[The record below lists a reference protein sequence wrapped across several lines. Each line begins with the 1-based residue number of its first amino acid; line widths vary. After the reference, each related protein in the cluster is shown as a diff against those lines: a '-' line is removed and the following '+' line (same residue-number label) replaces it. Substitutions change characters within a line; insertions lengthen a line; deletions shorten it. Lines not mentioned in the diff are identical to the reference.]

1 MRRLGLCFGA
11 SRTLGRRSARATWRN
26 VKSRSLFV
34 SRSWLAAPPRLAL
47 AVGVAPT
54 NALVPTALSTQ
65 ESAAQETA
73 AQEAPARAEAQRVTI
88 SFADAP
94 VRDVLF
100 TFAEFAGR
108 SIVAGARVDGLVSA
122 EIRDQP
128 WDVALQAV
136 LEAHGLVAR
145 ETESGIVQVED
156 ARSLFERESI
166 APLETR
172 TFRVG
177 YASAVEMQDAA
188 AALLSERGRI
198 SVGEAANAL
207 VVTDVP
213 RVLASVEALVATLD
227 VQAPQVDIAAQIVF
241 VNRTALEDFG
251 ITYALRDRRG
261 GQVSGRAPGG
271 ADTNGGGEPA
281 SPNGQ
286 LVPGAAAVSLA
297 GPAVTALGNATQRVP
312 SPMLSLLAT
321 LVRGDRTVLAF
332 IEALHS
338 VQLTDVE
345 ARPSVRVLDNHTA
358 KIVVGEE
365 TPVRVVDAGAQ
376 GGGTEEGGSGR
387 SGPVATVDYKETGV
401 ILEVTPRVAPSG
413 DVHLELMA
421 ERSSADLGP
430 SDVGL
435 IFRRQRAESR
445 VLVKDGET
453 VVIGGLTVEETSE
466 SRVGIPILMDIP
478 VLGALFRS
486 RRESLVQRDLIIL
499 VTPTVVRSG
508 APR

>member
-1 MRRLGLCFGA
+1 MRFGP
-11 SRTLGRRSARATWRN
+11 SPNHGRRDEGPPWRN
-26 VKSRSLFV
+26 VKSRTLVV
-34 SRSWLAAPPRLAL
+34 SRSWLAVPARLAL
-47 AVGVAPT
+47 AAGVAPT
-54 NALVPTALSTQ
+54 DALVPTALS
-65 ESAAQETA
+65 
-73 AQEAPARAEAQRVTI
+73 AQEAVAQDAPAPAEMQRVTV

-94 VRDVLF
+94 IRDVLF
-100 TFAEFAGR
+100 TFAEFANR

-145 ETESGIVQVED
+145 DTESGIVQVED
-156 ARSLFERESI
+156 ARSLFERESVV
-166 APLETR
+166 PLETR

-177 YASAVEMQDAA
+177 YASAVEMQDPA
-188 AALLSERGRI
+188 AALLSERGRV

-213 RVLASVEALVATLD
+213 RVLAAVEALVAALD
-227 VQAPQVDIAAQIVF
+227 VPAPQVDIAARIVF
-241 VNRTALEDFG
+241 VNRTGLDEFG
-251 ITYALRDRRG
+251 IRYDLKDLNG
-261 GQVSGRAPGG
+261 NQLNSLAPGVVDG
-271 ADTNGGGEPA
+271 EQVDRGTN
-281 SPNGQ
+281 
-286 LVPGAAAVSLA
+286 VVSLRGTSLA
-297 GPAVTALGNATQRVP
+297 ALGNATQRVS
-312 SPMLSLLAT
+312 SPTLSLVASLVMGKDMT
-321 LVRGDRTVLAF
+321 LLAF
-332 IEALHS
+332 IDALQS
-338 VQLTDVE
+338 VQLADVE
-345 ARPSVRVLDNHTA
+345 ASPSVRVLDNHTA

-376 GGGTEEGGSGR
+376 GGGAEGGGSAR

-413 DVHLELMA
+413 DVHLDLVA

-453 VVIGGLTVEETSE
+453 VVIGGLIVEETSE
-466 SRVGIPILMDIP
+466 AWAGIPVLMDLP
-478 VLGALFRS
+478 WLGALFRS
-486 RRESLVQRDLIIL
+486 RRESLVERELIIL
-499 VTPTVVRSG
+499 VTPTVVRAE
-508 APR
+508 APQ

>member
-1 MRRLGLCFGA
+1 MRRRGLYFRPL
-11 SRTLGRRSARATWRN
+11 RTRDCRDEGATWRN
-26 VKSRSLFV
+26 VKSRTLVV
-34 SRSWLAAPPRLAL
+34 SRSWLAVTVRLAL
-47 AVGVAPT
+47 AAGVAST
-54 NALVPTALSTQ
+54 DALVPTALS
-65 ESAAQETA
+65 
-73 AQEAPARAEAQRVTI
+73 AQEAVAQDAPAPAEMQRVTV

-94 VRDVLF
+94 IRDVLF
-100 TFAEFAGR
+100 TFAEFANR

-145 ETESGIVQVED
+145 DTESGIVQVED
-156 ARSLFERESI
+156 ARSLFERESVV
-166 APLETR
+166 PLETR

-177 YASAVEMQDAA
+177 YASAVEMQDPA
-188 AALLSERGRI
+188 AALLSERGRV

-213 RVLASVEALVATLD
+213 RVLAAVEALVAALD
-227 VQAPQVDIAAQIVF
+227 VPAPQVDIAARIVF
-241 VNRTALEDFG
+241 VNRTGLDEFG
-251 ITYALRDRRG
+251 IRYDLKDLNG
-261 GQVSGRAPGG
+261 NQLNSLAPGVVDG
-271 ADTNGGGEPA
+271 EQVDRGTN
-281 SPNGQ
+281 
-286 LVPGAAAVSLA
+286 VVSLRGTSLA
-297 GPAVTALGNATQRVP
+297 ALGNATQRVS
-312 SPMLSLLAT
+312 SPTLSLVASLVMGKDMT
-321 LVRGDRTVLAF
+321 LLAF
-332 IEALHS
+332 IDALQS
-338 VQLTDVE
+338 VQLAEVE
-345 ARPSVRVLDNHTA
+345 ASPSVRVLDNHTA

-376 GGGTEEGGSGR
+376 GGGAEGGGSAR

-413 DVHLELMA
+413 DVHLDLVA

-453 VVIGGLTVEETSE
+453 VVIGGLIVEETSE
-466 SRVGIPILMDIP
+466 AWAGIPVLMDLP
-478 VLGALFRS
+478 WLGALFRS
-486 RRESLVQRDLIIL
+486 RRESLVERELIIL
-499 VTPTVVRSG
+499 VTPTVVRAE
-508 APR
+508 APQ

>member
-1 MRRLGLCFGA
+1 
-11 SRTLGRRSARATWRN
+11 
-26 VKSRSLFV
+26 
-34 SRSWLAAPPRLAL
+34 
-47 AVGVAPT
+47 
-54 NALVPTALSTQ
+54 VPTALS
-65 ESAAQETA
+65 
-73 AQEAPARAEAQRVTI
+73 AQEAVAQDAPAPAEMQRVTV

-94 VRDVLF
+94 IRDVLF
-100 TFAEFAGR
+100 TFAEFADR

-145 ETESGIVQVED
+145 DTESGIVQVED
-156 ARSLFERESI
+156 ARSLFERESVV
-166 APLETR
+166 PLETR

-177 YASAVEMQDAA
+177 YASAVEMQDPA
-188 AALLSERGRI
+188 AALLSERGRV

-213 RVLASVEALVATLD
+213 RVLAAVEALVAALD
-227 VQAPQVDIAAQIVF
+227 VPAPQVDIAARIVF
-241 VNRTALEDFG
+241 VNRTGLDEFG
-251 ITYALRDRRG
+251 IRYDLKDLNG
-261 GQVSGRAPGG
+261 NQINSLAPGVVDG
-271 ADTNGGGEPA
+271 EQVDRGTN
-281 SPNGQ
+281 
-286 LVPGAAAVSLA
+286 VVSLRGTSLA
-297 GPAVTALGNATQRVP
+297 ALGNATQRVS
-312 SPMLSLLAT
+312 SPTLSLVASLVMGKDMT
-321 LVRGDRTVLAF
+321 LLAF
-332 IEALHS
+332 IDALQS
-338 VQLTDVE
+338 VQLAEVE
-345 ARPSVRVLDNHTA
+345 ASPSVRVLDNHTA

-376 GGGTEEGGSGR
+376 GGGAEGGGSAR

-413 DVHLELMA
+413 DVHLDLVA

-453 VVIGGLTVEETSE
+453 VVIGGLIVEETSE
-466 SRVGIPILMDIP
+466 AWAGIPVLMDLP
-478 VLGALFRS
+478 WLGALFRS
-486 RRESLVQRDLIIL
+486 RRESLVERELIIL
-499 VTPTVVRSG
+499 VTPTVVRAE
-508 APR
+508 APQ